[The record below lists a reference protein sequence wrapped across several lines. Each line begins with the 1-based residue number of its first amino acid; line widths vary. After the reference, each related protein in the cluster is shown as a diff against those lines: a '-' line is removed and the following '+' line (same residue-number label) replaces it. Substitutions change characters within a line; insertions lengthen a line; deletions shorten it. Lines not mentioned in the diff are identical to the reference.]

1 MLMNYTNILLE
12 ISENIATITINR
24 PKKLNALNETVKTEL
39 ADALE
44 QLDAN
49 ADVRVVII
57 TGAGGKAFIAGDDV
71 AEFAERSRA
80 GFKPLQDITLKL
92 EYLKK
97 PVIAAI
103 NGYALGGGTEIA
115 ISCDFRIA
123 STNAKLG
130 VPEIT
135 LGIIPGAGGTQRLP
149 KLLGKSKALELIMTG
164 EFIDAKTAKE
174 IGLVDYVVAPDEF
187 ISFTR
192 TFAQKLVA
200 KGALALQYAKEAVN
214 YSISH
219 SIEDGLEK
227 ELDLVYALKNT
238 DHSKK
243 KVEAFLKKNK

>member
-1 MLMNYTNILLE
+1 MNYTSIILE
-12 ISENIATITINR
+12 ITEKIATITINR
-24 PKKLNALNETVKTEL
+24 PKKLNALNEMVKKEL

-44 QLDAN
+44 QVDAN
-49 ADVRVVII
+49 PDVRAVII
-57 TGAGGKAFIAGDDV
+57 TGAGEKAFVAGDDV
-71 AEFAERSRA
+71 AEFAERTRA

-92 EYLKK
+92 EHLKK
-97 PVIAAI
+97 PVIAAL

-164 EFIDAKTAKE
+164 EFIDAHTAKE
-174 IGLVDYVVAPDEF
+174 IGLLDYVVSPEEL

-192 TFAQKLVA
+192 AFAQKLVT
-200 KGALALQYAKEAVN
+200 KGQLALQYAKEAVN

-219 SIEDGLEK
+219 SIEAGLKK
-227 ELDLVYALKNT
+227 ELDLVYTLKNT